1 MFQHEE
7 DQKIENAI
15 EQFNNVAKKVIKQT
29 QNLMNK
35 TKVIL
40 RLNNFQDEI
49 QKEIQIVANFKRD
62 SSN

>member
-49 QKEIQIVANFKRD
+49 QKEIQIIANFKRD